1 MPEAVPDPSGLFLA
15 GISSSCAEV
24 DGGQPACHWRLPEE
38 NDSGFI
44 HPLTRKDD
52 RRKRGREKNQVR
64 VCVCNLTQGFFSLHY
79 KEVL

>member
-24 DGGQPACHWRLPEE
+24 DGGQSACHWRLPEE

-52 RRKRGREKNQVR
+52 RRKRGREKKPSACVR
-64 VCVCNLTQGFFSLHY
+64 V
-79 KEVL
+79 